1 MALEFH
7 KVTATQIPQTNIH
20 YRFCDLF
27 LSAPHILIGGTTG
40 SGKSVLIDDLVY
52 HLITKY
58 SPSKVE
64 FVWIDPKKV
73 SLRKYKNLPHTLRY
87 ADEIPDILKALD
99 DVIVTMMDTYTY
111 MQERGLEK
119 DDGTKIVVV
128 IDELADLMVT
138 CKNEVM
144 PKLQRIAQLGRA
156 GNFMLICATQSPSRK
171 VIPAEL
177 VLNFDGRVALHC
189 VSPIESRQILN
200 RKGAELLPR
209 YGKAL
214 SFMDGAYYEANIP
227 MIPREEINR
236 VIKFWEAQN
245 VAPEPVKATPVVS
258 HIKQPRTSWF
268 GKLFKKE
275 A

>member
-1 MALEFH
+1 MALSFH
-7 KVTATQIPQTNIH
+7 KVTATQVPQTNIH

-27 LSAPHILIGGTTG
+27 LSAPHLLIGGTTG
-40 SGKSVLIDDLVY
+40 SGKSVLIDNLVY
-52 HLITKY
+52 HMITQNN
-58 SPSKVE
+58 PSKVE

-87 ADEIPDILKALD
+87 VDEIPDILKALD
-99 DVIVTMMDTYTY
+99 DVIATMMDTYAY
-111 MQERGLEK
+111 MQERNLEK
-119 DDGTKIVVV
+119 YNGTQIVVI

-138 CKNEVM
+138 CKKEVM

-156 GNFMLICATQSPSRK
+156 SGIKLICATQSPSRK

-200 RKGAELLPR
+200 RKGAELLPS

-214 SFMDGAYYEANIP
+214 TFVNGKFYEANIP
-227 MIPREEINR
+227 MIPRTEIDR
-236 VIKFWEAQN
+236 VIRFWEAQN
-245 VAPEPVKATPVVS
+245 
-258 HIKQPRTSWF
+258 
-268 GKLFKKE
+268 KE